1 LSVTKWAVQKFNMEI
16 FNFYRLNDVAVQE
29 QYQVR
34 ISNSFAA
41 LENLFDNDGDVDI
54 SRPWEGI
61 RI

>member
-1 LSVTKWAVQKFNMEI
+1 MEI